1 VGPVAT
7 ADNDLLELLWPD
19 TDSSLEQAVMFL
31 DGFEIDYRK
40 PEVINLMNKLEALNT
55 EMAEEVNQ
63 AEVVLL
69 DAKEARELKI
79 MEGMGKL
86 DEV

>member
-1 VGPVAT
+1 MGPVAT
-7 ADNDLLELLWPD
+7 ADNDLLDLLWPD

-55 EMAEEVNQ
+55 EMAEEVN
-63 AEVVLL
+63 
-69 DAKEARELKI
+69 
-79 MEGMGKL
+79 
-86 DEV
+86 

>member
-7 ADNDLLELLWPD
+7 PDNDLLELLWPD

-55 EMAEEVNQ
+55 EMAEEVN
-63 AEVVLL
+63 
-69 DAKEARELKI
+69 
-79 MEGMGKL
+79 
-86 DEV
+86 

>member
-7 ADNDLLELLWPD
+7 PDNDLLDLLWPD

-55 EMAEEVNQ
+55 EMAEEVN
-63 AEVVLL
+63 
-69 DAKEARELKI
+69 
-79 MEGMGKL
+79 
-86 DEV
+86 

>member
-1 VGPVAT
+1 MGPVAT

-55 EMAEEVNQ
+55 EMAEEVN
-63 AEVVLL
+63 
-69 DAKEARELKI
+69 
-79 MEGMGKL
+79 
-86 DEV
+86 